1 MKTHLIVPVTFV
13 LLALRCFI
21 FTLPLYGQQIIC
33 KPMPFLDNLSLNS
46 IFTLYQDESGYIWI
60 GTSDGVARY
69 DGYSLQQFSNN
80 FNRPSLLTNNDVR
93 CFTEDDRYIWVGTTQ
108 GITLIDKQNFHITS
122 FPGTKVQQEVVR
134 ELFRDSM
141 KRIWVGGGSTV
152 YRCNSTQGVEK
163 SYILPCRSN
172 SFFEDCEQRL
182 WVVGTDG
189 YILYYDEQEDRF
201 ASLPQR
207 GNSNIYRM
215 MQDRE
220 GRYWLVTWGDG
231 LWSFNPQATDK
242 CGMYQEHPIVNPVR
256 GLTEKVFYDI
266 IQDDTYGYLWA
277 LSHFRLY
284 ILQVNEQGELEEVK
298 DRSLLQSHQPVDLY
312 KTYSKIIKDR
322 AGTLWIGAFDQGH
335 TVSFE
340 QEEVENFIIKDM
352 NKILGLDPN
361 VIYLNKDKQG
371 IIWFDQARFG
381 LSLYD
386 ERTGRTSYGIA
397 GNNLLYNIDVR
408 VILPSQDGSFM
419 WLGGREGYSNKVWR
433 ATEKNMHI
441 FLLEEID
448 LKQQT
453 KNAGEV
459 VQMAEDATGNLYVAT
474 TNHLLRRCTGAKK
487 METLSYPLSHIV
499 DMSMSEG
506 GDIFVCCRQKVYQI
520 KKEDLEQGTGG
531 LNFDLQPYLLAG
543 EELKSCC
550 IGHDGRLWIATALGR
565 LLLLNPADN
574 EVADQTKVCGLTG
587 DNILKI
593 LSDGKEWLYVVCSKY
608 IVRYH
613 LKGTQESFVYS
624 VNDANIFITSFRYG
638 AAFVDADG
646 FLYAGGHKGF
656 IKINGNNPRREE
668 TNLQVCIT
676 DIKAGGSSLFFNR
689 ETAPLENSCREV
701 RFLPNQRNIEIHFS
715 SFQYKA
721 LNRVKYAYRLEGM
734 DREWNII
741 ENGKNIA
748 FYNRLDKGSYTFHVK
763 STDAYGRWLDNE
775 RTLTIVRLP
784 AWYETWWAYTLYTL
798 LIVFLI
804 LVVFRA
810 YSRNLQVRNRIRL
823 QKELVQMKINY
834 FTSISHELLTPLT
847 VISCAADAL
856 RADPLG
862 GGHQVN
868 ILQSN
873 VSRLKRLIQQ
883 ILDFWKVENGKMQLS
898 ASHINISATIQ
909 SIVAGNF
916 QPLAHRKGIRLTTQ
930 IEKDIYG
937 YLDSDKLDKIL
948 FNLLSNAIKYT
959 PEGKQVHLVAAAAS
973 APGAMRSLRLRVA
986 DEGIGI
992 EPEELPRIFT
1002 KFYNNPHRQGYESNG
1017 IGLALTKE
1025 LVTLHHG
1032 TISVESEPDKGTAFQ
1047 VELPI
1052 APEAYL
1058 PEECAETTGEEV
1070 QCRDANSVSPIS
1082 CPDKV
1087 TRPEET
1093 AKPTLLFIDDN
1104 TDLLEL
1110 MDSLFSEQQKVLTS
1124 ASGEE
1129 GIGMLGTYNVDIIVC
1144 DLMMPG
1150 MSGTQF
1156 CEAVKQN
1163 PQTGHIPIIML
1174 TAKHNAEDHAESY
1187 RMGADSYLTKPFD
1200 VKVLQARIDN
1210 LLQAC
1215 KQRRETFQADTEMS
1229 LQGLDYQTGDKE
1241 FLQQA
1246 IRCVEQHIQDSDF
1259 DIVQMASELCMSRST
1274 LSRKLKALTGLTPL
1288 DFVRNIKLKY
1298 ACVLLK
1304 SRMGVADVA
1313 YSIGLSSPKYFSKC
1327 FKEAFGLTP
1336 SDYQAQALADNAKC
1350 GDLRDSD
1357 SAS

>member
-1 MKTHLIVPVTFV
+1 MKIHLIVPVAFV
-13 LLALRCFI
+13 LMTLRCFI

-33 KPMPFLDNLSLNS
+33 KPMPFLDDLALNS

-80 FNRPSLLTNNDVR
+80 FNRPLLLTNNDVR
-93 CFTEDDRYIWVGTTQ
+93 CFTEDERYIWVGTLQ
-108 GITLIDKQNFHITS
+108 GITLIDKQNFHITP
-122 FPGTKVQQEVVR
+122 FPETKLQQEAIR

-141 KRIWVGGGSTV
+141 GRIWVGGGSIV

-163 SYILPCRSN
+163 SYTLPCRSN
-172 SFFEDCEQRL
+172 TFFEDAEHRL

-189 YILYYDEQEDRF
+189 CILYYDGKDDRF
-201 ASLPQR
+201 VGLPQC

-220 GRYWLVTWGDG
+220 GRYWLATWGNG
-231 LWSFNPQATDK
+231 LWSFNPRAADK
-242 CGMYQEHPIVNPVR
+242 AGMYQEHPIVNPVR

-266 IQDDTYGYLWA
+266 VQDDTYGYLWA

-298 DRSLLQSHQPVDLY
+298 DKSLPQSYQPVDLY
-312 KTYSKIIKDR
+312 KTYSKILKDR
-322 AGTLWIGAFDQGH
+322 TGTLWIGAFDQGH
-335 TVSFE
+335 TVYFE
-340 QEEVENFIIKDM
+340 QEEVENFIIQDM

-397 GNNLLYNIDVR
+397 GNKLLYNIDVR
-408 VILPSQDGSFM
+408 VILPSRDGSFM
-419 WLGGREGYSNKVWR
+419 WLGGRESYSNKVWR
-433 ATEKNMHI
+433 ATEKDMSI
-441 FLLEEID
+441 SLLEEID
-448 LKQQT
+448 LNQQT
-453 KNAGEV
+453 ENAGEV
-459 VQMAEDATGNLYVAT
+459 MQMAEDTTGNLYIAT
-474 TNHLLRRCTGAKK
+474 TNHLLCRSAEAQKT
-487 METLSYPLSHIV
+487 ETLPYPLSHIV
-499 DMSMSEG
+499 DMSMSEK
-506 GDIFVCCRQKVYQI
+506 GDIFVCCKHKVCEI
-520 KKEDLEQGTGG
+520 KKEDLKQGTGG
-531 LNFDLQPYLLAG
+531 VNFDLQPYLLAG

-550 IGHDGRLWIATALGR
+550 IGHDERFWTATSLGR

-574 EVADQTKVCGLTG
+574 EVTDQTKICSLTG

-608 IVRYH
+608 IVRHH
-613 LKGTQESFVYS
+613 LKDTRENFVYS

-638 AAFVDADG
+638 AAFIDADG

-656 IKINGNNPRREE
+656 IKINGNNRRREE
-668 TNLQVCIT
+668 NNPEVCIT
-676 DIKAGGSSLFFNR
+676 DVKVAGTSLLFGP
-689 ETAPLENSCREV
+689 ETDSRENSCREV
-701 RFLPNQRNIEIHFS
+701 SILPNRRNIEIHFS

-721 LNRVKYAYRLEGM
+721 SNRVKYAYRLDGM

-741 ENGKNIA
+741 ENGKNMA
-748 FYNRLDKGSYTFHVK
+748 FYNRLDKGRYTFRVK
-763 STDAYGRWLDNE
+763 STDAYEHWSDSE
-775 RTLTIVRLP
+775 QTLTVVCLP
-784 AWYETWWAYTLYTL
+784 AWYETWQAYTLYTL
-798 LIVFLI
+798 LTVFLI
-804 LVVFRA
+804 IVIFRA
-810 YSRNLQVRNRIRL
+810 YSRNLQARNRIRL

-834 FTSISHELLTPLT
+834 FTGISHELLTPLT

-856 RADPLG
+856 KANLPDESSG
-862 GGHQVN
+862 IN
-868 ILQSN
+868 ILQGN

-898 ASHINISATIQ
+898 VGNMNISSTIQ

-916 QPLAHRKGIRLTTQ
+916 QPLAHRKGIRLITR
-930 IEKDIYG
+930 IEKDICG

-959 PEGKQVHLVAAAAS
+959 PEGKQVHLVVSTAAGE
-973 APGAMRSLRLRVA
+973 GAIRSLCIRVA

-1032 TISVESEPDKGTAFQ
+1032 IINVESERHKGTVFQ

-1052 APEAYL
+1052 ASEAYL
-1058 PEECAETTGEEV
+1058 PEECAEDTGEEK
-1070 QCRDANSVSPIS
+1070 QPHDGKSVSPVVH
-1082 CPDKV
+1082 PDEV
-1087 TRPEET
+1087 DGSAATS
-1093 AKPTLLFIDDN
+1093 KPTLLFIDDN

-1110 MDSLFSEQQKVLTS
+1110 MDSLFSGQQKVLT
-1124 ASGEE
+1124 AAGGEE
-1129 GIGMLGTYNVDIIVC
+1129 GLAMLGVHNIDLIVC

-1174 TAKHNAEDHAESY
+1174 TAKHSAEDHAESY

-1210 LLQAC
+1210 LLQVC

-1298 ACVLLK
+1298 ACTLLK
-1304 SRMGVADVA
+1304 SRMGIADVA
-1313 YSIGLSSPKYFSKC
+1313 YSIGISSPKYFTKC

-1336 SDYQAQALADNAKC
+1336 SDYQAQSLKDT
-1350 GDLRDSD
+1350 DL
-1357 SAS
+1357 